1 MTSPPGE
8 RGPRVVAQA
17 HRRRGLDELRTFGP
31 DIELA
36 SRERVPGALM
46 GLITEAA
53 LEPAPGEKTRIYCQG
68 GRRCGQYPHTS
79 FTLLGFQSRQ
89 RRMFTGSAEMF
100 SGFNPA
106 ASKDAPKKR
115 R

>member
-46 GLITEAA
+46 GLITEAG

-79 FTLLGFQSRQ
+79 GLS
-89 RRMFTGSAEMF
+89 GS
-100 SGFNPA
+100 SGNDPL
-106 ASKDAPKKR
+106 PKAR
-115 R
+115 SPYRVIRLRCRSPG